1 MDTFGL
7 NTMGRVDVL
16 LFLLLLLVARTL
28 KSFLRR
34 NVTVLLGGAPTE
46 GLLLAGGSRAV
57 VFTRVL
63 NCGWMPLFEGH
74 IPLNDFS
81 RFGISIRILKDP
93 TILLTISCRVASRVE
108 AGLH

>member
-1 MDTFGL
+1 MDAFGL

-16 LFLLLLLVARTL
+16 LFILLLVARTL
-28 KSFLRR
+28 KSFLLW
-34 NVTVLLGGAPTE
+34 NVTVLLRGVPTE

-57 VFTRVL
+57 VFTRIL
-63 NCGWMPLFEGH
+63 NCGWMLLFEGH

-81 RFGISIRILKDP
+81 WFKISFRILKDP
-93 TILLTISCRVASRVE
+93 TILLTISCRVE

>member
-1 MDTFGL
+1 MDAFGL

-28 KSFLRR
+28 KSFLLR

-46 GLLLAGGSRAV
+46 RLLLAGGRRAV

-63 NCGWMPLFEGH
+63 NCGWMLLFEGH

-81 RFGISIRILKDP
+81 RVTISFLILKDP